1 MADEKKL
8 TPVELIKA
16 ESSLLRGTIADD
28 LSDDSDQFA
37 KPNTQLLKF
46 HGTYQQDDRDLR
58 GKKVDGK
65 STKAFSMM
73 TRTRIPGGR
82 ITVEQLLA
90 HLDICDDLGNATMKI
105 TTRQTLQLHGILK
118 KDLRETMQRI
128 DKVNLSTLAACGDV
142 NRNVMCCPAPFKNP
156 VYDAIRRLSNDL
168 KDHLAPQSGAYYDL
182 WLRDEESGEKT
193 KLSSSEEEPI
203 YGPTYLPRK
212 FKIAIALPED
222 NCVDIY
228 TNDLGFLAV
237 VRDGKV
243 IGYNVLVGGGLGT
256 TPSAKKTFPALAK
269 RMAFVRPENCCRI
282 AEAIVKVQRDHG
294 CRTDRKTARMKYL
307 IADKGLEWFREQVE
321 AYYGEKLEEC
331 TEDDVYGFDDHM
343 GWFEQGD
350 GKWFY
355 GLNVENGRLYDDE
368 TRQWKTALR
377 EICAELNPGVCL
389 TAHQS
394 IMFTDLEEE
403 QKSTL
408 ESIIRKHGIPMTEDI
423 STVRRWS
430 MACVALPTCSLAVT
444 ESERVLPS
452 LIDELEA
459 SLAKLGLEKEAFT
472 LRMTGC
478 PNGCARPYNADI
490 GLVGK
495 TKGKYTVYLGG
506 QLLGKRLG
514 KIYKEIVPLEEVV
527 DTLEPVFIAFKTH
540 RNDGETF
547 GDFCDRIGNEQLDAL
562 AQGSAA

>member
-269 RMAFVRPENCCRI
+269 RMAFVTPENCCRI